1 MKLSKSITCLVS
13 SIALLG
19 TLAAC
24 NNKESSSTSTSPEQ
38 TDSTPDNTGKY
49 PKPSSVN
56 ITFWHTFGDTIE
68 KQLNNEIDEFAD
80 LVKEH
85 DGVDIT
91 IQADYKGNY
100 DELQGIIIKGFATG
114 AYPNISVAYPDNVAN
129 YLDEAKANV
138 VNLEELMNDE
148 TIGFGT
154 MEWLGDYDD
163 LNVFDSDD
171 FIQAFLDESYSY
183 SEEGAYSLPFMKSS
197 EIMFYNKNAFYP
209 ACQLYAPEGVDT
221 SSEQAMDEWI
231 SNISWDELMDFAT
244 FISEN
249 RNNGNILSTLEYP
262 VYYDSDSN
270 LLITKLI
277 QNDIGYSDID
287 ENGVGKILFQT
298 GEAREKAEAMVK
310 ELVRLHG
317 DGNLET
323 VGDDI
328 FTTKAL
334 EGTYGSNAFVEQK
347 TIFSIGSS
355 GGTGYND
362 PQSDSF
368 EVGVCKVPYDNDN
381 PVYVNQGPTLT
392 MFHNTRDEATDYWRT
407 YYSWLF
413 IKYITNPEANARMCI
428 RSNGYV
434 PVRYSGYETATYQTF
449 LGDENNIL
457 VKASNILQDDIQGNY
472 IVTPVFIGSAQLRD
486 EMGTILNSSCPN
498 EANFTVTQSF
508 DRAINNALNY
518 FN

>member
-1 MKLSKSITCLVS
+1 M
-13 SIALLG
+13 
-19 TLAAC
+19 
-24 NNKESSSTSTSPEQ
+24 
-38 TDSTPDNTGKY
+38 
-49 PKPSSVN
+49 
-56 ITFWHTFGDTIE
+56 
-68 KQLNNEIDEFAD
+68 
-80 LVKEH
+80 
-85 DGVDIT
+85 
-91 IQADYKGNY
+91 
-100 DELQGIIIKGFATG
+100 QGIIIKGFGTG
-114 AYPNISVAYPDNVAN
+114 AYPNIAVAYPDNVAN
-129 YLDEAKANV
+129 YLYQAKDNV
-138 VNLEELMNDE
+138 VDMEELMNDE
-148 TIGFGT
+148 NIGFGT
-154 MEWLGDYDD
+154 QEWLGDSSDGVVYD
-163 LNVFDSDD
+163 SED
-171 FIQAFLDESYSY
+171 FIQAFLDESQSY
-183 SEEGAYSLPFMKSS
+183 NEEGAYSLPFMKSS

-231 SNISWDELMDFAT
+231 ANITWDELTDFAT

-249 RNNGNILSTLEYP
+249 RSNGAILSSLEYP

-277 QNDIGYSDID
+277 QNEIGYTDVD

-298 GEAREKAEAMVK
+298 GEARTKAEAMVK
-310 ELVRLHG
+310 ELVDLHG

-368 EVGVCKVPYDNDN
+368 EVGVCKVPYDNDK

-392 MFHNTRDEATDYWRT
+392 MFHNTRNEADDYWRT

-413 IKYITNPEANARMCI
+413 LKYLTNPEANARMCI

-472 IVTPVFIGSAQLRD
+472 IVTPVFIGSAELRD
-486 EMGTILNSSCPN
+486 EMGAILNSACPN
-498 EANFTVTQSF
+498 EVNTTVTQAF

-518 FN
+518 FK